1 MLNPLSQTAC
11 IYLHPPNTFT
21 NCTVTGNLLAG
32 GDYPL
37 YLGGSASTGIVVTD
51 NVVSTVYFPTGGYYG
66 PVYTSSPPVWGSSGN
81 VWSGNTWLDGPN
93 AGQSL

>member
-1 MLNPLSQTAC
+1 M
-11 IYLHPPNTFT
+11 YLHPPYAFT
-21 NCTVTGNLLAG
+21 NCTITGNLLAG

-37 YLGGSASTGIVVTD
+37 YLGGSASTGILVEN

-93 AGQSL
+93 AGLSL